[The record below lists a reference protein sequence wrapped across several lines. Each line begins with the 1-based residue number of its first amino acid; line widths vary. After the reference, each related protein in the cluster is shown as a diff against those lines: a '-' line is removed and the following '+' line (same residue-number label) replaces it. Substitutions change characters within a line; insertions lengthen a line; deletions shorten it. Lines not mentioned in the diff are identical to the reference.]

1 MNLLGWLGVAMAA
14 AGVVIALL
22 AGALTL
28 PAILATRSRVRLVAA
43 NVEVRLEEIQ
53 LLDER
58 RRLELADLEVSLL
71 PVRTLLRWLRH
82 PLVVA
87 LLDSYR
93 RRRAQG

>member
-1 MNLLGWLGVAMAA
+1 MNVLGWLGVAMAA
-14 AGVVIALL
+14 GGVVIALL
-22 AGALTL
+22 AVALTL

-43 NVEVRLEEIQ
+43 NVEVQIEEIRVLEEQ
-53 LLDER
+53 

-71 PVRTLLRWLRH
+71 PVRAVLRWLRH

-93 RRRAQG
+93 RRRSRR

>member
-1 MNLLGWLGVAMAA
+1 MNFLGWLGVAMAA
-14 AGVVIALL
+14 AGVVITLL
-22 AGALTL
+22 AIALTL

-43 NVEVRLEEIQ
+43 SVEGQLEAIR
-53 LLDER
+53 LLDEQ

-93 RRRAQG
+93 RRRARG